1 MSMNSGKS
9 WRWIGATLAILIT
22 VFFVVKEVYEVLEV
36 RATYPPYY
44 SVALDQQ
51 SVRLWFFSLE
61 CDKSNQHFYAKQ
73 AVLSALH
80 FTDFLPV
87 LMLHCKDPE
96 LEHWMKQ
103 HDVIIVDPAQNRL
116 VKYLDENPEVV
127 SHAAASTWFR
137 TAIPTAI
144 DQLIEAQSA
153 PILALARDNPRLLEY
168 VLYTDVDVVFV
179 DKVVIKAAM
188 LPQYMSLPIQ
198 GDYWCCSA
206 NAYSAQAHSSAG
218 VMLLNV
224 TSFREV
230 EKEFTEY
237 VVQRTVNSVKDA
249 NPKPVDIQSVLHSL
263 FPIRQKNVNMAEQI
277 FTRLYNTRRHK
288 ALTSK
293 YYASA
298 LPKIYAWE
306 PYLGANVGA
315 AVLHWHGPKVSLD
328 SCSQL
333 RSLRHLSQ
341 HTVNTTSSGLGGSPV
356 SSTNKRTA
364 RASLQALLADP
375 RQTILRQLLLHNR
388 TAPLS
393 LMHSRVAP
401 HIPGVNYSHVGSSAY
416 PPAYE
421 WYPSL
426 GLSAEDERTVLL
438 HADRSFSP
446 LQERTRDSLG
456 GYQHATSIF
465 FSYMHIICSEL

>member
-1 MSMNSGKS
+1 MNSAKS
-9 WRWIGATLAILIT
+9 CRWIGATLAILIT
-22 VFFVVKEVYEVLEV
+22 VFFVIKEIYEVLEV

-80 FTDFLPV
+80 FTDFIPV
-87 LMLHCKDPE
+87 LMLHCKDSE
-96 LEHWMKQ
+96 LEQWMKQ

-116 VKYLDENPEVV
+116 VKFLNSNPNAT
-127 SHAAASTWFR
+127 SHTAASTWFR
-137 TAIPTAI
+137 AAIPTAI
-144 DQLIEAQSA
+144 DQLIDTHSA
-153 PILALARDNPRLLEY
+153 PILALASDNPRLLEY
-168 VLYTDVDVVFV
+168 VLYTDVDVVFL

-206 NAYSAQAHSSAG
+206 DAFSAQAHSSAG

-230 EKEFTEY
+230 EKDFTDY
-237 VVQRTVNSVKDA
+237 VVQRMIDSGKET
-249 NPKPVDIQSVLHSL
+249 NPKPVDIHSVLHSL

-277 FTRLYNTRRHK
+277 FTRLYNPRRHK

-333 RSLRHLSQ
+333 HSLPRHLSSQ
-341 HTVNTTSSGLGGSPV
+341 RKVNGSIAAPV
-356 SSTNKRTA
+356 SSVSTTA
-364 RASLQALLADP
+364 TRGSLQALLADP

-393 LMHSRVAP
+393 LMHSREAP

-421 WYPSL
+421 WYSSL

-438 HADRSFSP
+438 HAERSFSP
-446 LQERTRDSLG
+446 LQERTKDSLG

-465 FSYMHIICSEL
+465 FSYMYIICSEL